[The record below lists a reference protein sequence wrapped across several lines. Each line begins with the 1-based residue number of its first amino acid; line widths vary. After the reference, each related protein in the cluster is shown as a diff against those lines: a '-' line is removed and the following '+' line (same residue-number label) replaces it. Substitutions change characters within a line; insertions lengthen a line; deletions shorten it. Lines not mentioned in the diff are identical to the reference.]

1 MRALSAGELLEV
13 WEYGASQP
21 LVQRAL
27 ELLEAACPEI
37 SRDALAA
44 LSIGERD
51 ARMLM
56 LREELW
62 GPEMTAFAPCP
73 ACREKLELALDTRE
87 ILASPAQKPPEELS
101 LSIAGYSLTFRL
113 PTSLEMI
120 AASRRTDLEEC
131 RALILERCLVS
142 ARHGDTP
149 IGADELPE
157 EVTAGVAHSMAEADP
172 LADIQFRLTCPCCEH
187 EWRAPFD
194 IVAFLWTE
202 IEVWARRILGD
213 VHALAAA
220 YGWSEREILS
230 LTPVRRQ
237 FYLEMVGA

>member
-1 MRALSAGELLEV
+1 MRALSASELLDV

-21 LVQRAL
+21 PVQRAL

-51 ARMLM
+51 AWMFM

-62 GPEMTAFAPCP
+62 GREMTAFAPCP
-73 ACREKLELALDTRE
+73 GCREKLEFALDTRE
-87 ILASPAQKPPEELS
+87 ILASFRERPPNELAF
-101 LSIAGYSLTFRL
+101 SIAGYELTFRL

-120 AASRRTDLEEC
+120 AASRRSGIEEC
-131 RALILERCLVS
+131 RALILERCLLS
-142 ARHGDTP
+142 AHHGDTP
-149 IGADELPE
+149 VDADELPE
-157 EVTAGVAHSMAEADP
+157 EVTLGVAQCMAEADP
-172 LADIQFRLTCPCCEH
+172 LADIQFRLTCPCCEY

-194 IVAFLWTE
+194 IVSFLWTE
-202 IEVWARRILGD
+202 IEVWARRMLAD

-237 FYLEMVGA
+237 SYLEMVGA